1 MYEVC
6 GVRGP
11 KPLTV
16 STRKSQTAWR
26 TPAFRY
32 LLGSEAASLSGSAV
46 STIAL
51 PALAVLELH
60 ATTGQV
66 ALLAFLGQ
74 LPSTLALWAGAL
86 SDRYAKR
93 PQLIVSDLAAAAAL
107 ATIPAAALASV
118 LTIGQLYVVTL
129 VLGAAKVQHDA
140 AAISLLPGIVAPR
153 LLHDANAKLGAAS
166 SVASSAGSNA
176 GAALVGAVG
185 PARSVLADVASFLA
199 SAVLVSHIRTP
210 GPLAHPSR
218 KRRSLGRDIAEGV
231 RYVIGQPTIR
241 TVIAALST
249 LSFGLAI
256 MNTFWAY
263 YLLTTLSA
271 SPTAFGVIMG
281 VGGAGSLAG
290 ALFAPRISARIGVGP
305 TIITGFAVSP
315 LAQVPLFLAEP
326 GRGWQI
332 ALAVT
337 LAVQLFW
344 ATASG
349 TSQRSLRQILCAPRF
364 QGRMQ
369 AASTTVTAGSRPL
382 AAATAGALALLLD
395 VRTVLAIGALFQVVP
410 AVLLLASPVR
420 ALREMPAPPDSETVP
435 SAREGAS

>member
-1 MYEVC
+1 M
-6 GVRGP
+6 
-11 KPLTV
+11 TV
-16 STRKSQTAWR
+16 STRGPRTTAWAI
-26 TPAFRY
+26 PAFRY

-60 ATTGQV
+60 ASTGEV
-66 ALLAFLGQ
+66 AVLAFLGQ

-86 SDRYAKR
+86 SDRHAKR

-107 ATIPAAALASV
+107 ATVPATALAGV

-140 AAISLLPGIVAPR
+140 TAISLLPGIVEPHQ
-153 LLHDANAKLGAAS
+153 LQGANSRLGAAS
-166 SVASSAGSNA
+166 SVADSVGSNA
-176 GAALVGAVG
+176 GAVLVGAVG
-185 PARSVLADVASFLA
+185 PARSVLADVVSFLV
-199 SAVLVSHIRTP
+199 SAVLAWRIRTP
-210 GPLAHPSR
+210 EPLAHSSAEH
-218 KRRSLGRDIAEGV
+218 RSLGRDIAEGV

-256 MNTFWAY
+256 MNTYWAY
-263 YLLTTLSA
+263 YLLTRLGA

-290 ALFAPRISARIGVGP
+290 ALLAGRISARIGVGP
-305 TIITGFAVSP
+305 TIIAGFAVSP
-315 LAQVPLFLAEP
+315 VAQVPLLLAGP

-332 ALAVT
+332 ALATT

-349 TSQRSLRQILCAPRF
+349 VSQRSLRQILCDPRF

-382 AAATAGALALLLD
+382 AATTAGALALLLD
-395 VRTVLAIGALFQVVP
+395 VRAVLAVGALLQVVP
-410 AVLLLASPVR
+410 VVLLLASPVR
-420 ALREMPAPPDSETVP
+420 ALRDMPSPAVPP
-435 SAREGAS
+435 AREGAS